1 MAMSEGGIT
10 RQDPIAVGYGV
21 GDDRVAISA
30 AGRTS
35 PGTRLSRNVR
45 MEEKEKMGAT
55 EGERSR
61 PARKRGRLAKD
72 EVAERIAHFLDV
84 ALERFAEDGFAA
96 TTLDCLVTCSGVS
109 KTTIFRHFG
118 SKMGIFEALMDKQ
131 VSVMQREIWSVVLE
145 PADPVG
151 SLARFVACYVEAAIC
166 DPMAHALLRI
176 AASDRRRFPDLSRA
190 IMDYARETLGPLR
203 TYLRRLIDDGV
214 LREADTDELAF
225 DLQAL
230 AGHGFRSM
238 VEDQAYLRRPGR
250 AEEIARRFVQGW
262 S

>member
-1 MAMSEGGIT
+1 
-10 RQDPIAVGYGV
+10 
-21 GDDRVAISA
+21 
-30 AGRTS
+30 
-35 PGTRLSRNVR
+35 
-45 MEEKEKMGAT
+45 MGAT
-55 EGERSR
+55 DVDQDG
-61 PARKRGRLAKD
+61 PARKGGRLAKD
-72 EVAERIAHFLDV
+72 EVAQRIACFLDV

-96 TTLDCLVTCSGVS
+96 TSLDHLVTCSGVS

-118 SKMGIFEALMDKQ
+118 SKEGIFLALMDQ
-131 VSVMQREIWSVVLE
+131 NVSAMQREIWSVALD

-151 SLARFVACYVEAAIC
+151 SITRFVERYVEAAIC

-176 AASDRRRFPDLSRA
+176 ATSDRKRFPDLSRT
-190 IMDYARETLGPLR
+190 IMEYARETLGPLR
-203 TYLRRLIDDGV
+203 AYLRRLMADGV
-214 LREADTDELAF
+214 LREADTDELSF

-250 AEEIARRFVQGW
+250 AEEIARRFVKGW